1 MSLAGSIRGLFAH
14 AKDAGA
20 SKLATH
26 AIQNQIKEYGEMIDL
41 KINSQDKTIEV
52 ELLLKG
58 EQQPMRFKIEK
69 YELVDGPET
78 DFIIVHRATAS
89 REWMDT
95 LVQNFMVGKSI
106 PIPHKQSRLL
116 RLAL

>member
-1 MSLAGSIRGLFAH
+1 MSFRDTFRGLFKV

-20 SKLATH
+20 SRLAEH
-26 AIQNQIKEYGEMIDL
+26 AIQKQIEEYGDMLDL
-41 KINSQDKTIEV
+41 KINSQDKSIEV

-58 EQQPMRFKIEK
+58 EQHPMKVKIDK

-78 DFIIVHRATAS
+78 DFIIVHKATAS

-95 LVQNFMVGKSI
+95 LLQNFLIGKSI